1 MQQPAL
7 QEQEAQAFETAM
19 SLPNTEND
27 ILMQLQTNNNPTNDK
42 SVNYGGAMQRYTAY
56 NTFSNMQPTQ
66 LATAMSSG
74 QLIQGS
80 KEWNDLMNSPN
91 APKLQEA
98 ISLQSFMLKQQ
109 VNNNFLDTMNVDTSK
124 SLNKQQR
131 ELEPSPDIEMAIT
144 QKIMQTMTDPSMAI
158 GLSETIANDQQI
170 QLARGEA
177 NKTKEQIDGVQ
188 QSIVNLEDDL
198 KAQIIGQ

>member
-1 MQQPAL
+1 
-7 QEQEAQAFETAM
+7 M

-66 LATAMSSG
+66 IAQAMSSG

-80 KEWNDLMNSPN
+80 KEWNDLLNSPN

-131 ELEPSPDIEMAIT
+131 EIEQSPDIEMAIT

-158 GLSETIANDQQI
+158 
-170 QLARGEA
+170 
-177 NKTKEQIDGVQ
+177 
-188 QSIVNLEDDL
+188 
-198 KAQIIGQ
+198 